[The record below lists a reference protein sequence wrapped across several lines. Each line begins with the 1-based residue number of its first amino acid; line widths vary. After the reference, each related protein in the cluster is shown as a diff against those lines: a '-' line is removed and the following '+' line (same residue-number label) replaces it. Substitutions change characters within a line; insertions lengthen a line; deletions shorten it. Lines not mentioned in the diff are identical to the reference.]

1 MPSLHRE
8 SSPPTA
14 QHVDLQLSIA
24 LDERFRNVGGPSHIS
39 ARRAAISPVSTSSAS
54 SDAVLLLVGAVLGF
68 GCVGAFAFGGI
79 NQPLTPGSGREVRVW
94 GGMHVPSVGSSIGI
108 VTGLTRLVHGPFL
121 WILVGFVATTTYL
134 LVLGGQFWVAGLRR
148 SRCIPESG

>member
-1 MPSLHRE
+1 MGYRQQLRGVVAASAAPHGYTLTVWTSGAVATHAQGAV
-8 SSPPTA
+8 PTS
-14 QHVDLQLSIA
+14 V
-24 LDERFRNVGGPSHIS
+24 
-39 ARRAAISPVSTSSAS
+39 
-54 SDAVLLLVGAVLGF
+54 DAVLLLVGAVLGF

>member
-1 MPSLHRE
+1 MGYRQQLRGVVAASAAPRGYTLTVWTSGAVATHAQGAV
-8 SSPPTA
+8 PTS
-14 QHVDLQLSIA
+14 V
-24 LDERFRNVGGPSHIS
+24 
-39 ARRAAISPVSTSSAS
+39 
-54 SDAVLLLVGAVLGF
+54 DAVLLLVGAVLGF